1 MKRKVLIMGAAGR
14 DFHNFNVF
22 YRNNENYEV
31 VAFTATQIPDIEGRI
46 YPPALAGKLY
56 PKGIP
61 IYSEQEL
68 TNLIKRFKVDDVV
81 FAYSDVSNEYV
92 MGKAAEAMAVGAN
105 FVLLGP
111 GSTSLKS
118 IRPVVSVCAVRT
130 GSGKSQTTRRVVA
143 ILRKMGKKVV
153 VIRHPMPYGNLEE
166 QAVQRFATLEDLINY
181 KCTIEEREEY
191 EPHIERGAIV
201 YSGVDYG
208 AILKEA
214 EKEAEVIV
222 WDGGNNDFSFYV
234 SDLKIVVADPLRP
247 GHERLYHPGQTNS
260 RMADVLII
268 NKVDTASREQVE
280 TVRRSLECL
289 NPNALIIEARSTIKA
304 DNLDAIKGK
313 RVLVV
318 EDGPTVTH
326 GEMGFGAGY
335 IAAKRAGAREI
346 IDPRPFA
353 KGSIRETFKKYPHLT
368 DVLPAMGYG
377 EKQMK
382 ELEETI
388 NAADCDL
395 VIVGTPINLTR
406 FLKINKETVRVY
418 YELEEVGHPDLEEII
433 REKLSAI

>member
-1 MKRKVLIMGAAGR
+1 
-14 DFHNFNVF
+14 
-22 YRNNENYEV
+22 
-31 VAFTATQIPDIEGRI
+31 
-46 YPPALAGKLY
+46 
-56 PKGIP
+56 
-61 IYSEQEL
+61 
-68 TNLIKRFKVDDVV
+68 
-81 FAYSDVSNEYV
+81 
-92 MGKAAEAMAVGAN
+92 
-105 FVLLGP
+105 
-111 GSTSLKS
+111 
-118 IRPVVSVCAVRT
+118 
-130 GSGKSQTTRRVVA
+130 
-143 ILRKMGKKVV
+143 
-153 VIRHPMPYGNLEE
+153 
-166 QAVQRFATLEDLINY
+166 
-181 KCTIEEREEY
+181 
-191 EPHIERGAIV
+191 
-201 YSGVDYG
+201 
-208 AILKEA
+208 
-214 EKEAEVIV
+214 
-222 WDGGNNDFSFYV
+222 
-234 SDLKIVVADPLRP
+234 
-247 GHERLYHPGQTNS
+247 
-260 RMADVLII
+260 
-268 NKVDTASREQVE
+268 VE
-280 TVRRSLECL
+280 TVRKSLECL

-304 DNLDAIKGK
+304 ENLDAIKGK